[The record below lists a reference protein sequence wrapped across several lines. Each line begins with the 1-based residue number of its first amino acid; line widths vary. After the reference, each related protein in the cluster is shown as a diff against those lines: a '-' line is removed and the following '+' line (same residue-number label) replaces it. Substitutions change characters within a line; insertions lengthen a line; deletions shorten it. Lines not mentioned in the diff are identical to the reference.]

1 METAYFAAAIL
12 APEDSVV
19 ARLMVAKENHDIDVE
34 DVKELFYVSY
44 EMAAWRTVN
53 LITRHLGIRS
63 HLLVS
68 DEMGVVIKG
77 YANDDVP
84 IPRDEH
90 GGVETQRLCRR
101 WGARVTLDSTDR
113 FSTHHQFT
121 DTPAGTYFCTTH
133 VETGREP
140 AHAIT
145 VGVRFED
152 ARWFRGRDTEN
163 RESSTCPDP
172 ACCREPSADLDD
184 RWGSNVIVS
193 ARSQARILGL
203 MAPDPYPELDMP
215 EVLSVVDAHS
225 RT

>member
-1 METAYFAAAIL
+1 MGEPVGGGVVTDPIDQTLHPELRIAL
-12 APEDSVV
+12 APELDRFPGSQ
-19 ARLMVAKENHDIDVE
+19 APIDGHLAHR
-34 DVKELFYVSY
+34 KELVF
-44 EMAAWRTVN
+44 
-53 LITRHLGIRS
+53 LGMFDRGFRQLPS
-63 HLLVS
+63 GEQL
-68 DEMGVVIKG
+68 
-77 YANDDVP
+77 P
-84 IPRDEH
+84 ISWPLA
-90 GGVETQRLCRR
+90 GIV
-101 WGARVTLDSTDR
+101 
-113 FSTHHQFT
+113 T

-163 RESSTCPDP
+163 RETSTCPDP

-225 RT
+225 RS